1 MVIVNDNST
10 VITKLET
17 SLTDDARVIIYDR
30 HMFIVQATVLLRLI
44 VILVATAKILAV
56 KAGTSLDWPACFI
69 GLPALFACLLYWPA
83 CFVGLPA
90 LLACL
95 LCFVPTTKPPQG
107 GILPNNMP

>member
-10 VITKLET
+10 FITMLET
-17 SLTDDARVIIYDR
+17 SLTDNTRVIIYDR
-30 HMFIVQATVLLRLI
+30 HLFIVQATVLLRLI

-56 KAGTSLDWPACFI
+56 KAGTSFDW
-69 GLPALFACLLYWPA
+69 LA

-95 LCFVPTTKPPQG
+95 LCWPAYFVGLPVCIVPTTKP
-107 GILPNNMP
+107 LRLKWNFAK